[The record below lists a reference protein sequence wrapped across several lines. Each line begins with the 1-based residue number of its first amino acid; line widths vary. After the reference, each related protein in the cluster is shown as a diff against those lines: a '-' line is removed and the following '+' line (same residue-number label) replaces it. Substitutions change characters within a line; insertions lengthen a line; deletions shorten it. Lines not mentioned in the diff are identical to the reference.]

1 MQECLKV
8 VCSTTELAGLMV
20 KAFYVETIAAQS
32 IPACSEGSEGTPRR
46 KESLK
51 RVKKAFETTRKDPEM
66 G

>member
-1 MQECLKV
+1 
-8 VCSTTELAGLMV
+8 MV